1 MEEGSSYAE
10 SRDARVSLLLMIR
23 QFKKAVTTHF
33 EASKDVTPAISARE
47 YSNLQ
52 EDGRRISNQFECL
65 KRELPG
71 IFDLTK
77 PPFSELFP
85 SMVRDYTAV
94 SLYCLST
101 AWNAR
106 PDLDNFG
113 SPTEGERRA
122 SHHDWKSLFG
132 LCAPEL
138 QARFPNIG
146 MTPNNDIDTH
156 LNIFR
161 SACEMIIDEFPITDQ
176 QEAQRREAEMNRP
189 PDQVTTINVLGSGNT
204 IVNHSTVTHAFN
216 RVKAAHSEEVAKMLL
231 DVEAAINK
239 SGNKEAAENFES
251 FNEELAKPEPKK
263 SLLKTLWQGTL
274 AALPTLKELPDVV
287 AKISELFA

>member
-1 MEEGSSYAE
+1 M
-10 SRDARVSLLLMIR
+10 SLLLMIR
-23 QFKKAVTTHF
+23 QFRDAVTTHF

-47 YSNLQ
+47 YSDFQ
-52 EDGRRISNQFECL
+52 EEGRRLSNQFIRL
-65 KRELPG
+65 KRELLG

-77 PPFSELFP
+77 FPFSELFP

-94 SLYCLST
+94 SLYCSAI

-106 PDLDNFG
+106 PDLDNYG
-113 SPTEGERRA
+113 SPAEEGRQA
-122 SHHDWKSLFG
+122 SHHDWKSLFDF
-132 LCAPEL
+132 CVPDL
-138 QARFPNIG
+138 QTSFPNIG
-146 MTPNNDIDTH
+146 MTPNNDIDAH
-156 LNIFR
+156 LKIFR
-161 SACEMIIDEFPITDQ
+161 MACDEILDEFPITDQ
-176 QEAQRREAEMNRP
+176 QEARRQEAEMNRP
-189 PDQVTTINVLGSGNT
+189 ADQVTTINVLGSGNT

-287 AKISELFA
+287 AKISALFA